1 MSDDKTLTK
10 IPHFDGHYDH
20 WSELMENLLRAKG
33 LWSLIENG
41 FEEPKG
47 EMLTEAQQTQ
57 LEDARTKDH
66 QVKHYLFQAIDRT
79 VFEQILDRRT
89 AKIVWDSMKK
99 KFGGNSKVKKSL
111 LNALRREF
119 EVLEMKR
126 EESIDEY
133 FARVMTV
140 ANKMRS
146 NGEEM
151 TDTKI
156 VEKILRTL
164 TGKFT
169 YVCVSIEESKDTETM
184 TVDELQS
191 TLVVHEQKF
200 KRVRKDDEDQVLK
213 IEGRSSASRGRGSG
227 RGRGRGRGRAVFNK
241 ATVECYKCH
250 DLGHFQYECPK
261 SNKEANYAE
270 LEEEDELLLMAYVEL
285 HETNRSDAWFV
296 DSGCSNHMC
305 GNQEMFSSLDTS
317 FTHSVK
323 LGNNARMKVTGKGE
337 VKLSL
342 KGVCYTVSDVYCV
355 PELRNNLLS
364 VGQLQ
369 EKGVAVLF
377 KDGVCSLYHPLKGKM
392 AESVMSANRMFI
404 LLGESPAAE
413 NEKCLQVGDD
423 EELLAEFKCSMEKE
437 FDMTDLG
444 LMKFFLGIEIIQKD
458 DGIFICQRKY
468 AGEVL
473 QRFGMENHNPV
484 SNPIVPGQQISRDE
498 GGEKTDAT
506 QFKQM
511 VGSLMYLTATR
522 PDLMFVASGKDG
534 LPCGST
540 SFSCFSRDA
549 TSNTKGEVDEYNGS
563 FTQLDDHVIFKQM
576 DLICGWGRWAKCW
589 STSIFSSPGYL
600 PHPVFYGSEAM
611 PCYSWD
617 SAYFSDVSNG
627 NTGSQNGKYGSAS
640 TFAKSS
646 GFNSMKSN
654 DNTAGK
660 SSKSTN
666 TQAIRPLNKVSALG
680 SDFSAGLSKGYH
692 PVGNLPPFSIQKHGP
707 FPHNCPMNYRQNG
720 RIWNGND
727 RNKSGDRFY
736 KNSDFETSNELTS
749 GPRGSNKFPSL
760 ETAVKEDL
768 GITVQRDQYN
778 KPDFETKYADA
789 KFYVI
794 KSYNEDDI
802 HKSIKYDVWASTPNG
817 NKKLDAAFVK
827 QNRDLEN
834 NGRRP
839 VTYSRDTQEVSPLL

>member
-1 MSDDKTLTK
+1 
-10 IPHFDGHYDH
+10 
-20 WSELMENLLRAKG
+20 METESVPTG
-33 LWSLIENG
+33 L
-41 FEEPKG
+41 
-47 EMLTEAQQTQ
+47 
-57 LEDARTKDH
+57 
-66 QVKHYLFQAIDRT
+66 
-79 VFEQILDRRT
+79 
-89 AKIVWDSMKK
+89 
-99 KFGGNSKVKKSL
+99 KS
-111 LNALRREF
+111 
-119 EVLEMKR
+119 
-126 EESIDEY
+126 ESI
-133 FARVMTV
+133 
-140 ANKMRS
+140 
-146 NGEEM
+146 
-151 TDTKI
+151 
-156 VEKILRTL
+156 
-164 TGKFT
+164 
-169 YVCVSIEESKDTETM
+169 
-184 TVDELQS
+184 
-191 TLVVHEQKF
+191 
-200 KRVRKDDEDQVLK
+200 RKLA
-213 IEGRSSASRGRGSG
+213 GR
-227 RGRGRGRGRAVFNK
+227 
-241 ATVECYKCH
+241 
-250 DLGHFQYECPK
+250 D
-261 SNKEANYAE
+261 
-270 LEEEDELLLMAYVEL
+270 
-285 HETNRSDAWFV
+285 
-296 DSGCSNHMC
+296 
-305 GNQEMFSSLDTS
+305 
-317 FTHSVK
+317 
-323 LGNNARMKVTGKGE
+323 
-337 VKLSL
+337 
-342 KGVCYTVSDVYCV
+342 
-355 PELRNNLLS
+355 
-364 VGQLQ
+364 
-369 EKGVAVLF
+369 
-377 KDGVCSLYHPLKGKM
+377 
-392 AESVMSANRMFI
+392 
-404 LLGESPAAE
+404 
-413 NEKCLQVGDD
+413 
-423 EELLAEFKCSMEKE
+423 
-437 FDMTDLG
+437 
-444 LMKFFLGIEIIQKD
+444 
-458 DGIFICQRKY
+458 
-468 AGEVL
+468 
-473 QRFGMENHNPV
+473 
-484 SNPIVPGQQISRDE
+484 
-498 GGEKTDAT
+498 
-506 QFKQM
+506 
-511 VGSLMYLTATR
+511 
-522 PDLMFVASGKDG
+522 VASGKDG

-549 TSNTKGEVDEYNGS
+549 TSNTKGEVDGNSGIKGETDQESVGDLEYNGS
-563 FTQLDDHVIFKQM
+563 FTQLDDHGYFQADGSHMVCSSDVYFHFYLQKLGKTM
-576 DLICGWGRWAKCW
+576 SRSAWLIRVVLYNCVLLIID
-589 STSIFSSPGYL
+589 TSVSVDHIRDAIRQWITSLLFTCYNPYASGAVVGVDGQSVGQQAYFSSPGYL

-839 VTYSRDTQEVSPLL
+839 VTYSRDTQEKHIKAGDRKCDDDLTIKKTTNPMTLINLMKNLSLHGYNPKSNYVKKPIENSIPVVPVP

>member
-1 MSDDKTLTK
+1 M
-10 IPHFDGHYDH
+10 
-20 WSELMENLLRAKG
+20 
-33 LWSLIENG
+33 
-41 FEEPKG
+41 
-47 EMLTEAQQTQ
+47 
-57 LEDARTKDH
+57 
-66 QVKHYLFQAIDRT
+66 
-79 VFEQILDRRT
+79 
-89 AKIVWDSMKK
+89 
-99 KFGGNSKVKKSL
+99 
-111 LNALRREF
+111 
-119 EVLEMKR
+119 
-126 EESIDEY
+126 
-133 FARVMTV
+133 
-140 ANKMRS
+140 
-146 NGEEM
+146 
-151 TDTKI
+151 
-156 VEKILRTL
+156 
-164 TGKFT
+164 
-169 YVCVSIEESKDTETM
+169 
-184 TVDELQS
+184 
-191 TLVVHEQKF
+191 
-200 KRVRKDDEDQVLK
+200 
-213 IEGRSSASRGRGSG
+213 
-227 RGRGRGRGRAVFNK
+227 
-241 ATVECYKCH
+241 
-250 DLGHFQYECPK
+250 
-261 SNKEANYAE
+261 
-270 LEEEDELLLMAYVEL
+270 
-285 HETNRSDAWFV
+285 
-296 DSGCSNHMC
+296 
-305 GNQEMFSSLDTS
+305 
-317 FTHSVK
+317 
-323 LGNNARMKVTGKGE
+323 
-337 VKLSL
+337 
-342 KGVCYTVSDVYCV
+342 
-355 PELRNNLLS
+355 
-364 VGQLQ
+364 
-369 EKGVAVLF
+369 
-377 KDGVCSLYHPLKGKM
+377 
-392 AESVMSANRMFI
+392 
-404 LLGESPAAE
+404 
-413 NEKCLQVGDD
+413 
-423 EELLAEFKCSMEKE
+423 
-437 FDMTDLG
+437 
-444 LMKFFLGIEIIQKD
+444 
-458 DGIFICQRKY
+458 
-468 AGEVL
+468 
-473 QRFGMENHNPV
+473 
-484 SNPIVPGQQISRDE
+484 
-498 GGEKTDAT
+498 
-506 QFKQM
+506 
-511 VGSLMYLTATR
+511 
-522 PDLMFVASGKDG
+522 ASGKDG

-549 TSNTKGEVDEYNGS
+549 TSNTKGEVDGNSSIKGETDQESVGDLEYNGS
-563 FTQLDDHVIFKQM
+563 FTQLDDHGYFQADGSHMVCSSDVYFHFYLQKLGKTM
-576 DLICGWGRWAKCW
+576 SRSAWLIRVVLYNCVLLIID
-589 STSIFSSPGYL
+589 TSVSVDHIRDAIRQWITSLLFTCYNPYASGAVVGVDGQSVGQQAYFSSPGYL

-707 FPHNCPMNYRQNG
+707 FPHNCLMNYRQNG